1 MHNYAQ
7 RKRMNLIINNGST
20 SFRFT
25 VYDENKKIL
34 SAKIENI
41 TFDNAYYKVEI
52 DNQEFKN
59 KCNVKNINDC
69 IVLMNQILSTYSISE
84 NIEVIGIRIVS
95 GGNVF
100 NDTTII
106 NNNNIEKIKLLKNFM
121 PLHYNLIAETIHKCK
136 EQYKGTIVGVFDNTF
151 HNSIPK
157 ENYLYGLPMELSE
170 KYGIRKYGYHGLSYS
185 SIVSKYSEN
194 NDKEKMNSIICHLGG
209 GSSICNIKNG
219 KSYDTT
225 MGFSPNSGLIMSSR
239 CGDIDSSIV
248 FYLNSLGFNNN
259 EINLMLNKKSGYQ
272 GIVGF
277 QDAKRIVE
285 ESEQGN
291 EKAILLRKVIDIN
304 FKKELLSMMAINK
317 PNEIIITGGMGTKNK
332 EQREMLFSNLED
344 FNIQIDKSR
353 NNLIWDADGII
364 STDKSLPVCVMV
376 DDEELEMNKECIK
389 VLKR

>member
-1 MHNYAQ
+1 
-7 RKRMNLIINNGST
+7 MNLIINNGST

-25 VYDENKKIL
+25 VYDENRKVL

-41 TFDNAYYKVEI
+41 TFNNAYYKVEI
-52 DNQEFKN
+52 DNQEYKN
-59 KCNVKNINDC
+59 KCDVKNINDC
-69 IVLMNQILSTYSISE
+69 IVLMNQILTTYSIGE
-84 NIEVIGIRIVS
+84 KIEAIGIRIVS

-100 NDTTII
+100 DNSTII
-106 NNNNIEKIKLLKNFM
+106 DKANIEKIKKLKNFM
-121 PLHYNLIAETIHKCK
+121 PLHYNLVAETIHRCN
-136 EQYKGTIVGVFDNTF
+136 EYYKGTIVGVFDNTF
-151 HNSIPK
+151 HNTIPR

-185 SIVSKYSEN
+185 SIVSKYAETHE
-194 NDKEKMNSIICHLGG
+194 KEKMNSVICHLGG

-219 KSYDTT
+219 KSFDTT

-248 FYLNSLGFNNN
+248 FYLNKLGFSND
-259 EINLMLNKKSGYQ
+259 EINLMLNKESGYQ

-285 ESEQGN
+285 ESKQGN
-291 EKAILLRKVIDIN
+291 EKAILLRNIIDAN
-304 FKKELLSMMAINK
+304 FKKELLAMMVGNK

-332 EQREMLFSNLED
+332 EQREMLFSNLEE
-344 FNIQIDKSR
+344 FNIKIDKNK
-353 NNLIWDADGII
+353 NNSIWDIDGII
-364 STDKSLPVCVMV
+364 STDDSLPVYVMV
-376 DDEELEMNKECIK
+376 DDEELEINKECIK